1 MGFLDTV
8 SNAAKSVGDT
18 FNSATSGIGVQIGKN
33 GLSLSGTLNRAI
45 QKKMQHSN
53 IDSPIKELFQANGG
67 KISDPIV
74 YPEDLDND
82 HYMIIHVMER
92 KRATL
97 NATPSER
104 AIRSIALPVPM
115 NLATSYGVNYDN
127 KSMGVLG
134 AMAAGNLTGGQLGE
148 GLSSLGDLAGTKIKD
163 TLSAALRQGTT
174 DANQEAKE
182 SIAKQQAGATGLA
195 VAGIGAGALLGKL
208 SSNLAAGLGA
218 LGAGAAVGA
227 GNIPAGMMF
236 AEGKAINPHMA
247 VMFNDVKFRNF
258 QFQYRLI
265 ARNVWESDAIKE
277 LIQTLKYH
285 MHPALEDGTLT
296 FGYPEEFDIEF
307 SRTIQPYLFKIKRSV
322 LTDISV
328 NYNGENMPLFFEDTQ
343 APVVI
348 DLTMSFAETKILTK
362 KDFEDSNPLEFAP

>member
-1 MGFLDTV
+1 MGFLDTL

-33 GLSLSGTLNRAI
+33 GLSLSGTLNRTI

-82 HYMIIHVMER
+82 HYMLIHVMER
-92 KRATL
+92 KRASI

-134 AMAAGNLTGGQLGE
+134 AMAAGNLTGGQAGE
-148 GLSSLGDLAGTKIKD
+148 GLASLGDLAATKLKD
-163 TLSAALRQGTT
+163 TLSGVLRQNTT

-182 SIAKQQAGATGLA
+182 SIAANQGA
-195 VAGIGAGALLGKL
+195 
-208 SSNLAAGLGA
+208 AAGLSVAAIG
-218 LGAGAAVGA
+218 LGAKAGGLVGGLLAGGVVGA
-227 GNIPAGMMF
+227 QNVPAGIMM

-277 LIQTLKYH
+277 LIHTLKYH

-362 KDFEDSNPLEFAP
+362 KDFEDVNPLEFAP